1 MSLKIVQSRKD
12 EIESR
17 GIRIVAKQHAGRKIQ
32 PCQISTELL
41 NEICM
46 FLRSVEDI
54 NTQIRFIEREHGE
67 LNTIILFGIQQII
80 CHGFINLLLFPV
92 IQTISNDTA
101 LTSITC
107 RTSVNGPRRWKPA
120 A

>member
-1 MSLKIVQSRKD
+1 MSLRIVQSRKD
-12 EIESR
+12 KIESS

-46 FLRSVEDI
+46 LLRSVEDI

-67 LNTIILFGIQQII
+67 LNTIIPFGIQQII
-80 CHGFINLLLFPV
+80 CHQWPMQAETNSLVLPAFP
-92 IQTISNDTA
+92 SPSSA
-101 LTSITC
+101 L
-107 RTSVNGPRRWKPA
+107 P
-120 A
+120 